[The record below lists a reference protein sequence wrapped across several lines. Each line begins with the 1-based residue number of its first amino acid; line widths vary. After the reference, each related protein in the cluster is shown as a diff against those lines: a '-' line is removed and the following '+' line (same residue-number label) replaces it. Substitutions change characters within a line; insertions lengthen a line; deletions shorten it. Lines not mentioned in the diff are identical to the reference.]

1 MKMNLTKGKISKL
14 HNKKKQSVKKY
25 KKRAKTHK
33 TKTLRRKH
41 KSVNLVKSTLKNY
54 KVWFGGEGEGDDVA
68 SAASPIVDPSPID
81 NAGASP
87 IDNPAAT
94 DNTFIDNAGTSP
106 IDNAV
111 ASPIDAATTD
121 NMETDAIPE
130 ESPMEIGAVNVPD
143 DATDDAGASSDIPN
157 ASASDIP
164 EESPMDPMDINT
176 EVGTDVD
183 DVIPTPSADD
193 NIPEFISQENTPERQ
208 RMSMEESTPIIDES
222 SEIEAPLPAPVEEIA
237 PTPMPTPVLV
247 PVEPQE
253 QISADDLALLRA
265 IKAIVNKAVQQPQ
278 PLLDENAASSV
289 ADTALTFANANES
302 VETGI

>member
-1 MKMNLTKGKISKL
+1 MNLTKGKISKL

-54 KVWFGGEGEGDDVA
+54 RVWFGGEGEGDDVA

-94 DNTFIDNAGTSP
+94 DNTFIDNASP

-121 NMETDAIPE
+121 NMETDAVAE

-143 DATDDAGASSDIPN
+143 DATDDAAATSDIPN
-157 ASASDIP
+157 ASASDIS

-193 NIPEFISQENTPERQ
+193 NIPEFISQENTPAL
-208 RMSMEESTPIIDES
+208 EESTPIIDES

-237 PTPMPTPVLV
+237 PMPTPVPV

-278 PLLDENAASSV
+278 PLVDENAASSV